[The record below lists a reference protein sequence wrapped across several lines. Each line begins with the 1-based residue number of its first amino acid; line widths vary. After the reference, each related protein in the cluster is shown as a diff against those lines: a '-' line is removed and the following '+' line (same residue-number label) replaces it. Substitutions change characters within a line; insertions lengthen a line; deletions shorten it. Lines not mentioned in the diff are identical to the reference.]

1 MGLRARKTIKI
12 AKGVNLNLN
21 KGSVGLSVGG
31 KAGRVTVNSKG
42 RTTTTLHTPIKGVS
56 YVETHSG
63 NSSTSSVTTS
73 AATPK
78 KEMKTGKGMLITT
91 IFLGWLGVHR
101 FASGQIGMGFLYL
114 FTGGL
119 FLIGWIHDIVVQVKA
134 LNQ

>member
-1 MGLRARKTIKI
+1 
-12 AKGVNLNLN
+12 
-21 KGSVGLSVGG
+21 
-31 KAGRVTVNSKG
+31 
-42 RTTTTLHTPIKGVS
+42 
-56 YVETHSG
+56 
-63 NSSTSSVTTS
+63 VTTS
-73 AATPK
+73 ATTPK